1 MIILEVLLILNQNK
15 ITKIRGKYSKQYV
28 ENAALQY
35 DSIKKIRHD
44 IKNQLLAVYGMLA
57 DGRTDDAMDYISRN
71 VDVVSSNCNIVNTDS
86 IIVNAVVNSKFT
98 AAQSVGINV
107 QCSSV
112 KKFIGIDDIDLCNL
126 LGNVLDNAITAC
138 MSIPDNYDKFVSLD
152 ISCENNIYRFSVKN
166 SINESVLKNNSRLV
180 TSKNNKKHHGF
191 GVKIIRGIAE
201 KYKGCCRFFEEKNV
215 FCCLVIL
222 KTE

>member
-1 MIILEVLLILNQNK
+1 MLLILNQNK
-15 ITKIRGKYSKQYV
+15 ITKIRGKYRRQYV

-44 IKNQLLAVYGMLA
+44 IKNQLLVVYAMLA
-57 DGRTDDAMDYISRN
+57 DGKTDDAMDYISRN
-71 VDVVSSNCNIVNTDS
+71 VDVVSSNFNIVNTDS
-86 IIVNAVVNSKFT
+86 VIVNAVVNSKFT
-98 AAQSVGINV
+98 AAQSVGIKV

-126 LGNVLDNAITAC
+126 LGNVLDNAIAAC
-138 MSIPDNYDKFVSLD
+138 MSVNDNIDKFVSLD
-152 ISCENNIYRFSVKN
+152 ISCENNVYRFAVKN

-180 TSKNNKKHHGF
+180 TSKSDKKQHGF
-191 GVKIIRGIAE
+191 GVKIIREIAE
-201 KYKGCCRFFEEKNV
+201 KYKGYCRFFEENNV
-215 FCCLVIL
+215 FCCLITL